1 MQVEQPEIAAE
12 LAHRP
17 DAVAKTEAVTILVF
31 YFPFV
36 DYRVPPIA
44 AVAGDP
50 GAGIAD
56 GDDHAETCDEELA
69 DSRIIGSG
77 IEAVVFQVPSVA
89 FGDGTYDAEPPSG
102 CVNGIGRCG

>member
-1 MQVEQPEIAAE
+1 MPPSGKCLPGGAVVGRARREAMQVERPEIAAE

-50 GAGIAD
+50 GAGIAAMTMPKLVTRNWRTL
-56 GDDHAETCDEELA
+56 G
-69 DSRIIGSG
+69 
-77 IEAVVFQVPSVA
+77 
-89 FGDGTYDAEPPSG
+89 
-102 CVNGIGRCG
+102 